1 MIIKSAE
8 LKTLQKHYDAEG
20 NNLIVVAGQQGC
32 GKEELFKQFT
42 RDKKVFYYRCRQAD
56 DLAQSLML
64 GEEISKAYGVKL
76 SKNTYDEYFTRVKS
90 GDPTKL
96 VVIIDEAQ
104 YLMKKAPE
112 FVESLVKLKQ
122 RKLYPGP
129 VMIIIAS
136 SDLVWVG
143 QSLEDNMGDSFK
155 KVDEVIKIRDLNFLE
170 VVRAFPDYSSGECIR
185 IYGVLG
191 GVPAYL
197 NRWDMKADFKSNIC
211 RLVLSEDGYLFKEAE
226 ALIAHELREL
236 SVYNTIL
243 SYIAQGYTKLNDLFH
258 KTGFSRAKIS
268 VYMKN
273 LGHFDI
279 VEKLVSF
286 ETGGWEN
293 AKKGVY
299 QIKNTFVNFWYKF
312 VFPHQSDLYR
322 MEPEQFYDTYIAPD
336 LDAYLSRY
344 FRNVCM
350 EYLTLLDQMGRLP
363 FAIHKMG
370 TWVGKT
376 GNIDIIAQSTDR
388 RNIIGLCNWERP
400 ALTAEMCADL
410 FDSMKKA
417 RLTSK
422 HYFLFS
428 ATTFDR
434 TLVQQMKG
442 NPSFTM
448 IDMNEL

>member
-1 MIIKSAE
+1 MIIKSSE
-8 LKTLQKHYDAEG
+8 LKTLQDYYENNG
-20 NNLIVVAGQQGC
+20 NSLVVLVGQQGC
-32 GKEELFKQFT
+32 GKEELFRQFVK
-42 RDKKVFYYRCRQAD
+42 DKKFFYYRCCQAD
-56 DLAQSLML
+56 AAAQSIML
-64 GEEISKAYGVKL
+64 GEEIAKEYGVKL
-76 SKNTYDEYFTRVKS
+76 TKNTYDEYFTRVKS
-90 GDPTKL
+90 GDPSKL
-96 VVIIDEAQ
+96 VIIIDEAQ
-104 YLMKKAPE
+104 YLMKKDPE
-112 FVESLVKLKQ
+112 FVKSLGKLKMK
-122 RKLYPGP
+122 KLYPGP
-129 VMIIIAS
+129 VMIVLAT
-136 SDLVWVG
+136 SDLVWAG
-143 QSLEDNMGDSFK
+143 QNLEQNMGDAYR
-155 KVDEVIKIRDLNFLE
+155 KVDGIIKVEDLNFLE

-191 GVPAYL
+191 GVSAYL
-197 NRWDMKADFKSNIC
+197 NRWDVTKDFKANIC
-211 RLVLSEDGYLFKEAE
+211 KLVLSEDGYLFHEAE
-226 ALIAHELREL
+226 SLISRELREL

-322 MEPEQFYDTYIAPD
+322 MDPETFYDTYIQPD
-336 LDAYLSRY
+336 LDTYLSRY

-363 FAIHKMG
+363 FEIHKMG

-388 RNIIGLCNWERP
+388 RNIIGLCNWEKP

-417 RLTSK
+417 KLTSK

-434 TLVQQMKG
+434 TLVQQMQG

>member
-1 MIIKSAE
+1 MIIKSSE
-8 LKTLQKHYDAEG
+8 VKKLQNYFDANG
-20 NNLIVVAGQQGC
+20 NQLVVVAGQPNC
-32 GKEELFKQFT
+32 GKEGLFREFT
-42 RDKKVFYYRCRQAD
+42 KDKKSFYYRCRQAD
-56 DLAQSLML
+56 GAAQCQMM
-64 GEEISKAYGVKL
+64 GMEMERQFEVKL
-76 SKNTYDEYFTRVKS
+76 TKYTYDEYFTRIKS
-90 GDPTKL
+90 GDPSKL
-96 VVIIDEAQ
+96 VLIIDEAQ
-104 YLMKKAPE
+104 YILKKDPE
-112 FVESLVKLKQ
+112 FIKSLVKLKM

-129 VMIIIAS
+129 VMVILAT
-136 SDLVWVG
+136 SDLVWAG
-143 QSLEDNMGDSFK
+143 HGLEENLGEYQRRLDGM
-155 KVDEVIKIRDLNFLE
+155 IKIDDLNFLE
-170 VVRAFPDYSSGECIR
+170 VVRAFPDYSSSECIR

-191 GVPAYL
+191 GVPGYL
-197 NRWDMKADFKSNIC
+197 NRWNKNEDFKTNIC
-211 RLVLSEDGYLFKEAE
+211 RLVLSEDGYLYKEAE

-243 SYIAQGYTKLNDLFH
+243 SYIAQGNNKLNDLFQ

-273 LGHFDI
+273 LSHFDI

-312 VFPHQSDLYR
+312 VFSNLSDLYR
-322 MEPEQFYDTYIAPD
+322 MKPEEFYDTYIEPD

-350 EYLTLLDQMGRLP
+350 EYLMLLNQMKRLP
-363 FAIHKMG
+363 FEIHKMG

-388 RNIIGLCNWERP
+388 RNIIGLCNWEKP

-417 RLTSK
+417 KLTSK
-422 HYFLFS
+422 HYYLFS
-428 ATTFDR
+428 AKAFDQN
-434 TLVQQMKG
+434 LVKQMKG
-442 NPSFTM
+442 NPSFTL